1 MKNLLFVFS
10 CKTDERPNQF
20 CDLKVSS
27 DTGGLAHSTG
37 RIGNFY
43 SACLSYLLPRNL
55 VACSTSPAQLAKLLA
70 QGKPV
75 FLNSHSSLWR
85 EFCKGCQDSICF

>member
-1 MKNLLFVFS
+1 MKNLSFVFS
-10 CKTDERPNQF
+10 CKTEKRPNKF

-27 DTGGLAHSTG
+27 DTGVLAHSTG

-55 VACSTSPAQLAKLLA
+55 VACSTSPTQLAKLLA

-75 FLNSHSSLWR
+75 FLNSHSSL
-85 EFCKGCQDSICF
+85 